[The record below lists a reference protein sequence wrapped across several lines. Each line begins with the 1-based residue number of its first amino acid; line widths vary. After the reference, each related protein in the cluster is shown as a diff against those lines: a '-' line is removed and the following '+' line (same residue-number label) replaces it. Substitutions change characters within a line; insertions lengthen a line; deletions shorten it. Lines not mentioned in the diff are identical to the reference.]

1 MQTYKYVVL
10 TDALPGRESDFDH
23 WCDNQ
28 HIRDVLKIP
37 GVVGAVRYQAAA
49 HQSGAIEAVRRYM
62 TVYDIQSD
70 DLRAVISELASRA
83 GTPAMPISDSLDID
97 SLYTGFY
104 QAR

>member
-37 GVVGAVRYQAAA
+37 GVIGAVRYQAAEQ
-49 HQSGAIEAVRRYM
+49 QSGAVDAVRRFM
-62 TVYDIQSD
+62 TVYDIESD
-70 DLRAVISELASRA
+70 DLSAVISQLSARA
-83 GTPAMPISDSLDID
+83 GTPAMPISDSLDVV

-104 QAR
+104 RAK